1 MRVCLDASSLQFPP
15 SGIRTYVDALIAE
28 FSKMPGEIDLSLV
41 DRSVRDGTVGSRVPE
56 RLSRFSWDVSGVSRA
71 AHASDAD
78 ILHVPQ
84 FSAPWKSGQRLV
96 VTIHDLIPLM
106 MPEYRDSKPMR
117 VYLHVMQRTVQRA
130 AAIIVPS
137 EYVAMAV
144 TGLLGI
150 ERERIHV
157 IPMAAGP
164 PFIPAVDLDSMPS
177 SLKRLGIDRPY
188 VFNIAG
194 FDARKNLGCL
204 LEAFAQF
211 NESTGRAYT
220 LVIGGAPHTGN
231 PVVFPPVMPEIERL
245 GLRGQVILSGVVA
258 EPVKIALYQ
267 HATMYV
273 TPSLQE
279 GFGMTCLEAMAC
291 GVPVI
296 AADRASLPEVIGD
309 GGLLVPPE
317 PDAVAGAML
326 GIDRLA
332 ELAESLRSRGLAQ
345 AAQFSWAST
354 ARMTVE
360 AYGAALVSGA

>member
-1 MRVCLDASSLQFPP
+1 MRVCLDASSLQLPP
-15 SGIRTYVDALIAE
+15 SGIRTYVEALIAE
-28 FSKMPGEIDLSLV
+28 FRNMPGEIELSLV
-41 DRSVRDGTVGSRVPE
+41 NRNDRKGTVASRVPE
-56 RLSRFSWDVSGVSRA
+56 RLSRFAWDVRGVSRA
-71 AHASDAD
+71 ARASGAD
-78 ILHVPQ
+78 ILHIPQ
-84 FSAPWKSGQRLV
+84 FSAPWQSAQPLV
-96 VTIHDLIPLM
+96 VTIHDLIPLI
-106 MPEYRDSKPMR
+106 MPEYRHSKPMR
-117 VYLHVMQRTVQRA
+117 VYLQVMQRTVQRA
-130 AAIIVPS
+130 AVIIVPS
-137 EYVAMAV
+137 EYVATTV

-150 ERERIHV
+150 ERGRIHV
-157 IPMAAGP
+157 IPMAAGSA
-164 PFIPAVDLDSMPS
+164 FVPAPDLDSMPN
-177 SLKRLGIDRPY
+177 SLKRLGIDGPY

-204 LEAFAQF
+204 LEAFARF
-211 NESTGRAYT
+211 NESTGRSCK

-231 PVVFPPVMPEIERL
+231 PVVFPPVMPDIERL

-258 EPVKIALYQ
+258 EQVKIALYQ

-326 GIDRLA
+326 GIVRLP
-332 ELAESLRSRGLAQ
+332 ELAESLRTRGVAQ
-345 AAQFSWAST
+345 AAKFSWSKSAG
-354 ARMTVE
+354 MTIE
-360 AYGAALVSGA
+360 AYRTVLSP